1 MNAELTC
8 IFIADIQNI
17 VQEIKT
23 TSDSMLEISAS
34 TEQQSSSLEE
44 ITATAV
50 KLGNLAEELKN
61 SLKLEE

>member
-1 MNAELTC
+1 MTC
-8 IFIADIQNI
+8 IFIVDIQNI

-34 TEQQSSSLEE
+34 AEQQTSSLEE
-44 ITATAV
+44 ITSTEI

-61 SLKLEE
+61 RLKLEE